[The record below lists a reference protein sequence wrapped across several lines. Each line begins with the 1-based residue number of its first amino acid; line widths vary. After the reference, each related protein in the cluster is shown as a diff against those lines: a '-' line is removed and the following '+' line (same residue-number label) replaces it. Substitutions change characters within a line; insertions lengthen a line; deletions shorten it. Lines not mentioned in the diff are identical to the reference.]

1 MPVLLYRVDERLIHG
16 QVVVGWGTRLQPD
29 LIVVVDDE
37 LARSEWE
44 QELYGLGLPPEIEA
58 GFYDVATARRH
69 LDEWKSGAP
78 RVIVLTRD
86 VRTMLELAEG
96 GALRG
101 EEVNIGGIHHAS
113 GRRGVLPYVF
123 LTDDEERDLQA
134 LEAEGVEV
142 SARDLPD
149 SRRVPL
155 SELLVR
161 ERQRP

>member
-16 QVVVGWGTRLQPD
+16 QVVVGWGARLHPD

-58 GFYDVATARRH
+58 RFDDVAEARRH
-69 LDEWKSGAP
+69 LEEWREGDR

-86 VRTMLELAEG
+86 VHTMVALAQG
-96 GALRG
+96 GLMRG
-101 EEVNIGGIHHAS
+101 EEVNIGGIHHAP
-113 GRRGVLPYVF
+113 GRRAVLPYVY
-123 LTDDEERDLQA
+123 LREDEERDLAA

-142 SARDLPD
+142 SARDLPG
-149 SRRVPL
+149 SRRVAL
-155 SELLVR
+155 ADLLQR
-161 ERQRP
+161 ERQAR